1 MSDVISTS
9 NADTPARLSCELV
22 LPGSTQRLPFRV
34 HADVTDPVSQSIAAS
49 GIWESFETE
58 LIWKSLRPG
67 DRFIDIGA
75 NIGYFSVL
83 AASRVGADGHV
94 IAFEPE
100 RNNHA
105 LLAIN
110 AALNPHSNYTLHAL
124 AASDADGT
132 GQLFLNPEN
141 LGDHQIYATDDRAA
155 QTIALRRIDA
165 LLAPQTT
172 INLIKIDVQGAEQ
185 KAMAGLAQGLAHNA
199 GHLLLLLEFWP
210 RGLARAGGDAHE
222 LLRMLLALGLKPYV
236 VEHIKHVLLD
246 GPVSDIEAWID
257 DVMANAE
264 NEGFLNLLFAG
275 PDAVLPDVPILRA
288 PY

>member
-1 MSDVISTS
+1 MSDVAPVQETATLSQ
-9 NADTPARLSCELV
+9 LSCELA
-22 LPGSTQRLPFRV
+22 LPDGMQRLPFQV
-34 HADVTDPVSQSIAAS
+34 HADSTDPVSHSIATT
-49 GIWESFETE
+49 GTWESFETE

-67 DRFIDIGA
+67 NCFIDIGA

-83 AASRVGADGHV
+83 AATRLGPDGHV

-100 RNNHA
+100 RSNHA
-105 LLAIN
+105 LLTTN
-110 AALNPHSNYTLHAL
+110 AALNPHSNYTLHGV
-124 AASDADGT
+124 AASDADAD

-141 LGDHQIYATDDRAA
+141 LGDHQIYASDDRVA
-155 QTIALRRIDA
+155 QTISLRRIDS
-165 LLAPQTT
+165 LLAPHTT

-185 KAMAGLAQGLAHNA
+185 KALAGLAAGLAHNA

-210 RGLARAGGDAHE
+210 RGLARAGGDAHQ
-222 LLRMLLALGLKPYV
+222 LLQMMLALGLKPYV

-246 GPVSDIEAWID
+246 GLVGDIEAWID
-257 DVMANAE
+257 DVMANAQ

-275 PDAVLPDVPILRA
+275 PKAQLPDVPILRA